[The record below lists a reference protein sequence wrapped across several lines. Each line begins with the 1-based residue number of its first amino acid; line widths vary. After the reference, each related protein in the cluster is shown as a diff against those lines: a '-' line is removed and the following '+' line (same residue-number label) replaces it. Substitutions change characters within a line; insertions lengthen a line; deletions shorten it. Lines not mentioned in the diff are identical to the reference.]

1 MAYFSAAELKLMADA
16 GVVPPTITPEMLSYC
31 RLHYVLIAVGL
42 AYSILTLLALLQFG
56 LAAKLRDFWERLVT
70 KKWLVVPPYYICLAA
85 LIMVIRFPFSY
96 LIGYHIEH
104 SYGLSHQ
111 SFAAWLVDLIKSKAV
126 DAGLTALGFTIAFG
140 ILDRFPRRWPV
151 ILWGVLVPLIAA
163 GIFLAPL
170 LIDPLFNKFT
180 PMPEGPQREGI
191 QQIAARSGIP
201 DAAIYVVDKS
211 RQTTKLNAYVTG
223 LGSSTRIVIWD
234 NTLQKLPQDQIEAIV
249 AHEAGHYVLGHIV
262 LGFMLTCG
270 GLLALLLLAQKLGPL
285 VLSRLPVRCGIRGWT
300 DPAAIPVILLFVT
313 VGSFIFAPV
322 DNAISREME
331 SQADAFGLKVT
342 NNPAAM
348 ARVFVS
354 LSQQNLSE
362 PAPPPIIQFWF
373 FSHPSL
379 RERILFALN
388 RHVQ

>member
-16 GVVPPTITPEMLSYC
+16 GVIAPAITPEMLSYC
-31 RLHYVLIAVGL
+31 RLRYALIGAGLLYSVLTLFALLHSGL
-42 AYSILTLLALLQFG
+42 ARKLSDFCARLT
-56 LAAKLRDFWERLVT
+56 RN
-70 KKWLVVPPYYICLAA
+70 KWLLVPLYYICLAV
-85 LIMVIRFPFSY
+85 LIMLIRYPFSY
-96 LIGYHIEH
+96 LAGYQVEH

-111 SFAAWLVDLIKSKAV
+111 SLGEWLFDLIKARAV

-140 ILDRFPRRWPV
+140 LIDKFPKRWPV
-151 ILWGVLVPLIAA
+151 ILWSVLVPLIAA

-180 PMPEGPQREGI
+180 PMPAGPQRDGI
-191 QQIAARSGIP
+191 ERVAALSGIP
-201 DAAIYVVDKS
+201 NAAIFIVDKS

-262 LGFMLTCG
+262 LGFALVSA
-270 GLLALLLLAQKLGPL
+270 GLLALLLLAQKLSSF
-285 VLSRLPVRCGIRGWT
+285 VLSRLPVSWGIRGWT
-300 DPAAIPVILLFVT
+300 DPQAISVILLFIT

-322 DNAISREME
+322 ENAMSREME
-331 SQADAFGLKVT
+331 RQADAFGLKVT
-342 NNPAAM
+342 KNPVAM

-362 PAPPPIIQFWF
+362 PAPPAIIQFWF
-373 FSHPSL
+373 FGHPSL
-379 RERILFALN
+379 RERILSAL
-388 RHVQ
+388 RPH